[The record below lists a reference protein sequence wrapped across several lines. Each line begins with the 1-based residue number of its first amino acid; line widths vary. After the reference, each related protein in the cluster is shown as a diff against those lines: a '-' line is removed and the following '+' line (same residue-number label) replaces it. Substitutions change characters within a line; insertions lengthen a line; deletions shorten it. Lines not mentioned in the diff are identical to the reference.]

1 MYECEK
7 MVDAEDVD
15 MVEDKVLVIPI
26 VGIHVPGKSGRHHGS
41 GIRSS
46 SATPIALGPFRP
58 CRIMQWEEIYLGPD
72 SQCQRICRWGDRRA
86 VCPSHRYI
94 ARVT

>member
-15 MVEDKVLVIPI
+15 LVEDMVLVIPI
-26 VGIHVPGKSGRHHGS
+26 LGIHVPGESGHHHGS

-46 SATPIALGPFRP
+46 SSTPIAL
-58 CRIMQWEEIYLGPD
+58 
-72 SQCQRICRWGDRRA
+72 
-86 VCPSHRYI
+86 
-94 ARVT
+94 